1 MQYDD
6 IFNYYTSSE
15 NIPFYILNRRIEF
28 PADRSLA
35 IYDKKYINTDTPWTI
50 LSHIIYKDIQ
60 YWWILSA
67 LNPGSIFYAKEGEEI
82 YFIKE
87 EYLSHI
93 LNNI

>member
-1 MQYDD
+1 MRYDD

-15 NIPFYILNRRIEF
+15 NIPFYILDRRIEF
-28 PADRSLA
+28 PADRTLP
-35 IYDKKYINTDTPWTI
+35 IYGKKYINVDTPWTVA
-50 LSHIIYKDIQ
+50 SYSIYNDIQ
-60 YWWILSA
+60 YWWILCA

-82 YFIKE
+82 YYIKE